1 MPSRR
6 GTGDN
11 DLEEGRGEWV
21 EVPEIVRLTFK
32 ALHDVVKAQGEAI
45 KNLERGLA
53 QKVGKSEQASALAE
67 KVNLSEIGQTFDE
80 LSRVID
86 AKADGADVAA
96 ALERKA
102 GRSEVQ
108 AALKLK
114 ADVGEVQR

>member
-1 MPSRR
+1 M
-6 GTGDN
+6 G
-11 DLEEGRGEWV
+11 
-21 EVPEIVRLTFK
+21 
-32 ALHDVVKAQGEAI
+32 I

-102 GRSEVQ
+102 
-108 AALKLK
+108 A
-114 ADVGEVQR
+114 VGGAGGAR